1 MVSPVSTMSS
11 TRRTCTALDV
21 DLYGV
26 DLDIAGAPITEVGL
40 GLDGLDL
47 GAARGRASIAQEVRA
62 ETHRAGHDGKDD
74 GGLVGVLRGEL
85 HAESGN
91 AIGDGP
97 FGIEHL
103 CDVGVLHRDAVGREL
118 AARQRREPIFERS
131 VGCERDV

>member
-1 MVSPVSTMSS
+1 MDS
-11 TRRTCTALDV
+11 
-21 DLYGV
+21 
-26 DLDIAGAPITEVGL
+26 
-40 GLDGLDL
+40 DL
-47 GAARGRASIAQEVRA
+47 GAARKAHGAQEVRA

-118 AARQRREPIFERS
+118 AAYPSAEPIFERS